1 MTASPSAS
9 AAPSG
14 EASALRPTAPSD
26 LFASVKTLVVKV
38 GSRVLTEEGGGLAED
53 RIRVLCEEISQ
64 LQDLGYSVVLVS
76 SGAVGSGMGLLGYS
90 ERPATLAEKQ
100 ACAAVGQIHLM
111 HRYATLFGA
120 KGKLVSQ
127 VLLSAED
134 FRRRERFLNIRQT
147 VSTLLHKG
155 VLPIVNENDTVAVEE
170 IKVGDNDKLSADVAQ
185 FLEADLLVILSDQ
198 DGLYDKHPQK
208 HADARRL
215 DVVPKIGKDI
225 LAMAEAGAG
234 SKVSTGGMPSKLAAI
249 RQAVNAGTPAVLKS
263 GFRPGLIP
271 LLQGTIDGTLFL
283 PNPAKIDRR
292 KRWLA
297 FVSKPRGK
305 IWVDEGGVRAL
316 RGGKSSLLPAGI
328 RRISGS
334 FQPGDVVELV
344 GPDGEDIGRGRTAYG
359 SVDLAKIKG
368 QKSARIPEILGR
380 PGPGEAVHRDKLA
393 LF

>member
-1 MTASPSAS
+1 M
-9 AAPSG
+9 
-14 EASALRPTAPSD
+14 
-26 LFASVKTLVVKV
+26 VIKV
-38 GSRVLTEEGGGLAED
+38 GSRVLCEEGGGLAEG
-53 RIRVLCEEISQ
+53 RIQVLCDEISQ
-64 LQDLGYSVVLVS
+64 LQDMGYSVVLVS
-76 SGAVGSGMGLLGYS
+76 SGAVGSGMDLLGYS
-90 ERPATLAEKQ
+90 KKPSTLAEKQ

-127 VLLSAED
+127 ILLSAED

-208 HADARRL
+208 YADARRL
-215 DVVPKIGKDI
+215 EVVPKINQEI
-225 LAMAEAGAG
+225 LAMAETGAG

-263 GFRPGLIP
+263 GFRPGLIA
-271 LLQGTIDGTLFL
+271 LVKGEVDGTLFL

-305 IWVDEGGVRAL
+305 IWVDAGGVKAL
-316 RGGKSSLLPAGI
+316 RGGRSSLLAAGI
-328 RRISGS
+328 KRVSGT
-334 FQPGDVVELV
+334 FQPGDVVELLN
-344 GPDGEDIGRGRTAYG
+344 PESEAIGRGRTAYG
-359 SVDLAKIKG
+359 SADLAKIKG
-368 QKSARIPEILGR
+368 EKSARIPEILGR
-380 PGPGEAVHRDKLA
+380 LGPGEAIHRDKLA
-393 LF
+393 MF